1 MDKEQL
7 LRNPD
12 VYPSDEVI
20 AGALAGGYK
29 AYTGFMERLP
39 DLGIE
44 LQWKY
49 YNDGKSW
56 LCKGAYKQ
64 KTVFWLSVWDGF
76 FRVSFFFNEKNHMGA
91 HDLPISDDIKTKF
104 ANEKHVG
111 KLMPL
116 LIDVDCEALLDDVF
130 AIMRYKK
137 SLK

>member
-12 VYPSDEVI
+12 IYPSDEVI
-20 AGALAGGYK
+20 AGALADGYN
-29 AYTGFMERLP
+29 AYKRFVELLP
-39 DLGIE
+39 DFGIKPE
-44 LQWKY
+44 WKY

-56 LCKGAYKQ
+56 LCKGANKK

-76 FRVSFFFNEKNHMGA
+76 FKVSFFFNEKNNRGVYE
-91 HDLPISDDIKTKF
+91 LPIVDEIKTKF

-116 LIDVDCEALLDDVF
+116 LIDVDSEGLLDDVF
-130 AIMRYKK
+130 EIMRYKK
-137 SLK
+137 GLK